1 MDFQGYI
8 NNCKKNKPI
17 RLKLV
22 ITHQNPKKKHKNNED
37 IPSFFRKNFLEA

>member
-22 ITHQNPKKKHKNNED
+22 ITHQNPKKNTKIMKISIHSSGK
-37 IPSFFRKNFLEA
+37 I